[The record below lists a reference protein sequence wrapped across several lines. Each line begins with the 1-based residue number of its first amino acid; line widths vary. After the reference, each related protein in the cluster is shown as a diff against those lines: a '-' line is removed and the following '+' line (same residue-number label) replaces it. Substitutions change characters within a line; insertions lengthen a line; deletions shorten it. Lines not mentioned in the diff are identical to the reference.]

1 MPEGPEVKHVVDQLN
16 KYVTENICIIED
28 IKIHSGRY
36 RRHGAPEGFDKI
48 KFPCLLKSVHCK
60 GKFIWFKFDN
70 FTMWNTLGMS

>member
-48 KFPCLLKSVHCK
+48 NFPCLLKVYIVKANLFGLNLIILQCGTH
-60 GKFIWFKFDN
+60 
-70 FTMWNTLGMS
+70 